1 MKRIL
6 ALSIGALLCVFTVL
20 CLNTEEI
27 RPRQS
32 APAKARNSSQEQ
44 NPAGYNGQEKV
55 DQRAA
60 GKIDLGKNVS
70 QESTLNNE
78 ETTMA
83 SNKAAIAPNI
93 GISLPNCEKVG
104 ALLNKLL
111 ADEFVLYIKSLNY
124 HWNVRDVY
132 FNTMH
137 EFFKD
142 LYEKQL
148 TFSDDVAE
156 RARAL
161 GVVAFGTAQEFLKHS
176 QLKEQPGIVP
186 TTKEML
192 KNLLSDHEAIIRSM
206 RIDAEKCLEY
216 EDIGTNNFLTEMIN
230 KHEKIAWMLRASFE
244 QK

>member
-1 MKRIL
+1 MKKIL
-6 ALSIGALLCVFTVL
+6 SSCALLCTFAITTLL
-20 CLNTEEI
+20 CLNTEEMN
-27 RPRQS
+27 PRQS
-32 APAKARNSSQEQ
+32 AP
-44 NPAGYNGQEKV
+44 QEKV
-55 DQRAA
+55 DQPLPP
-60 GKIDLGKNVS
+60 KIDLGKNS
-70 QESTLNNE
+70 QELTLNNKE
-78 ETTMA
+78 KPMA
-83 SNKAAIAPNI
+83 SNKAAIEPNI
-93 GISLPNCEKVG
+93 GIPQPNREQVG
-104 ALLNKLL
+104 ALLNRLL

-124 HWNVRDVY
+124 HWNVRDLY

-161 GVVAFGTAQEFLKHS
+161 GVVAFGTAQEFIKHS
-176 QLKEQPGIVP
+176 QLKEEAGVLP

-206 RIDAEKCLEY
+206 RMDAEKCLEY